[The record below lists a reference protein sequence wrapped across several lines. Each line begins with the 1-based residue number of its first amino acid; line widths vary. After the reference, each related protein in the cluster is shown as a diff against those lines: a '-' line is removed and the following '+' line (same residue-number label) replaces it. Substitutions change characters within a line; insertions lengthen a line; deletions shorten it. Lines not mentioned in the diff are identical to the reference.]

1 MILRRRLAWVFAAF
15 LLALPA
21 MGDDAR
27 ARDPWFRSGR
37 AAVERARARIGP
49 TAAARNVILFLG
61 DGMGMSTITAARIL
75 AGQQAGGP
83 GEEYQLSFERFP
95 HVALVKT
102 YNTDQQVPDSAGTMT
117 AIVSGVKTKAGVL
130 GVGDAVVRGDWT
142 SVAAARVPT
151 LFEEA
156 EERGLA
162 TGIVTTAR
170 ITHATPA
177 ACYAH
182 SAHRNWET
190 DALLSHEARKHDFPD
205 IARQLVE
212 FSAGDGIDV
221 VLGGGRVMFLPA
233 NAKDP
238 EEPELSGMRFD
249 ERNLMA
255 EWQQRHPLG
264 RAIWNQAQFDA
275 VDPRG
280 TRKLLGLFD
289 PSHMEFELDRAHDKG
304 GEPSLSE
311 MTAKAIDILRQSRT
325 GYLLLVEGGRIDHAH
340 HANNAHRALVETI
353 EFARAVQV
361 AIDRTSRT
369 DTLIVVTADHGH
381 PLTMAGY
388 VTRGNPILGKVREN
402 PPDGGAPT
410 LAKDGSGQP
419 YATLSYG
426 LGPGHTG
433 ATELQPAGPKQFPH
447 FEPKRYEPAQGRPD
461 LTEVDTTDPGYLQ
474 EALVSRYAGTHS
486 GEDVPVFA
494 DGPGAELFFG
504 VQEQHYLYHA
514 LVEAMARTAEE

>member
-1 MILRRRLAWVFAAF
+1 MTRRLRPAWALALL
-15 LLALPA
+15 LLAPPA
-21 MGDDAR
+21 SGDDAR
-27 ARDPWFRSGR
+27 AGDPWFQSGR

-49 TAAARNVILFLG
+49 TPVARNVILFLG

-83 GEEYQLSFERFP
+83 GEEHQLSFERFP

-102 YNTDQQVPDSAGTMT
+102 YNTNQQVPDSAGTMT
-117 AIVSGVKTKAGVL
+117 AIVSGVKTKAGML
-130 GVGDAVVRGDWT
+130 GVGDAVVPGDWA
-142 SVAAARVPT
+142 SVAQARVPT

-177 ACYAH
+177 ACYGHA
-182 SAHRNWET
+182 AHRNWET

-205 IARQLVE
+205 LARQLVE
-212 FSAGDGIDV
+212 FSSGDGIDV

-238 EEPELSGMRFD
+238 EEPDVPGMRFD
-249 ERNLMA
+249 ERDLIA
-255 EWQQRHPLG
+255 EWQERHPLG
-264 RAIWNQAQFDA
+264 RTIWNQAQFDA

-289 PSHMEFELDRAHDKG
+289 PSHLEFELDRAHDKG

-311 MTAKAIDILRQSRT
+311 MTAKAIDILRQHET

-340 HANNAHRALVETI
+340 HANNAHRALIETV

-361 AIDRTSRT
+361 ALDRTSRT
-369 DTLIVVTADHGH
+369 DTLLVVTADHGH
-381 PLTMAGY
+381 PLTLGGY

-402 PPDGGAPT
+402 SPDGGAAR
-410 LAKDGSGQP
+410 LAKDGAGQP

-426 LGPGHTG
+426 LGPGNTG
-433 ATELQPAGPKQFPH
+433 ATELQPAGPKRFPH
-447 FEPKRYEPAQGRPD
+447 FEPQRFEPALGRPD
-461 LTEVDTTDPGYLQ
+461 LSGVDTTDPGYLQ
-474 EALVSRYAGTHS
+474 EALVPLYSGTHS

-514 LVEAMARTAEE
+514 LVEAMARSAEE